1 MRYII
6 LSTLIYFSS
15 CRSIEKKIIGTWY
28 SIESTG
34 DLISN
39 DSLLKLISR
48 YPEMLKNYKEIEK
61 VANHQDKTVSK
72 LIRTYIKE
80 GMRRD
85 GELSNKED
93 KDFTV

>member
-1 MRYII
+1 MASKKYQEMQASGETAKTIQPKHKQ
-6 LSTLIYFSS
+6 LI
-15 CRSIEKKIIGTWY
+15 K
-28 SIESTG
+28 
-34 DLISN
+34 
-39 DSLLKLISR
+39 
-48 YPEMLKNYKEIEK
+48 MLTFRVVPAYYKEIEK

-85 GELSNKED
+85 GELTNKED

>member
-1 MRYII
+1 MASKKYQEMQA
-6 LSTLIYFSS
+6 SGETAKTEQPKHKQLI
-15 CRSIEKKIIGTWY
+15 K
-28 SIESTG
+28 
-34 DLISN
+34 
-39 DSLLKLISR
+39 
-48 YPEMLKNYKEIEK
+48 MLTFRVVPAYYKEIEK

>member
-1 MRYII
+1 MASKKYQEMQA
-6 LSTLIYFSS
+6 SGETSKTQQPKHKQLI
-15 CRSIEKKIIGTWY
+15 K
-28 SIESTG
+28 
-34 DLISN
+34 
-39 DSLLKLISR
+39 
-48 YPEMLKNYKEIEK
+48 MLTFRVVPAYYKEIEK

-85 GELSNKED
+85 GELTNKED